1 MADFRPT
8 NFMNIMPRFMLNQS
22 FFPQVR
28 FREFGPLSF
37 DGLLGVKALE
47 ECSSELLV
55 LGDAD
60 DMCHSVYQ
68 FHIT

>member
-1 MADFRPT
+1 
-8 NFMNIMPRFMLNQS
+8 MLNQRL
-22 FFPQVR
+22 FRQVP

-37 DGLLGVKALE
+37 DALLRVEALE

-60 DMCHSVYQ
+60 DMCHAIYQ